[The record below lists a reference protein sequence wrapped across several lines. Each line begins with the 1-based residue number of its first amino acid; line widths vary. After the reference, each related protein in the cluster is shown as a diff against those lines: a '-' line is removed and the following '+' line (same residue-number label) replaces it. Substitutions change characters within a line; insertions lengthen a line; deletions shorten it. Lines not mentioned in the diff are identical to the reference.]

1 MENKDL
7 ITDFLVENK
16 KEIDDN
22 GFSRKVRNRLPET
35 RDRQWIVLIMA
46 VLGTSLTLMLGFY
59 TGLFA
64 FICDFLKHVSPFVI
78 LGAVV
83 AFPLLLMPIIFTQK
97 YGFAKNTWY

>member
-7 ITDFLVENK
+7 ISDFFAENK
-16 KEIDDN
+16 KEIADN
-22 GFSRKVRNRLPET
+22 GFSRKVINRLPET

-46 VLGTSLTLMLGFY
+46 ALGTSLTLMLGFY

-64 FICDFLKHVSPFVI
+64 FICDFMQQVSPFVI

-83 AFPLLLMPIIFTQK
+83 VFPLLLMPIIFTQK
-97 YGFAKNTWY
+97 YGFAKNSWY

>member
-1 MENKDL
+1 MKENELISDFFAENK
-7 ITDFLVENK
+7 I
-16 KEIDDN
+16 EIADN
-22 GFSRKVRNRLPET
+22 GFSRKVINRLPET

-46 VLGTSLTLMLGFY
+46 ALGTSLTLFLGFY

-64 FICDFLKHVSPFVI
+64 FICDFMQHISPFVL

-83 AFPLLLMPIIFTQK
+83 VFPLVLLPVIFTQK